1 MSDLERPGPFIPAI
15 SEGVL
20 KGLKTVNNEESFYVK
35 LNLIFELLRTSTHFI
50 ACEGV
55 DDGCDILIHT
65 MTTNPKTFEETEAIA
80 RYFYLFHGDRFEQ
93 LRTFMGLYPSRFKE
107 PFDLP
112 LPEEIVEDDS
122 DNDGDDDSTVC
133 KYKVVSCS
141 EINYIERQRTSRVM
155 NVKIGRGVIIAMP
168 IDLNAKCSQ
177 STNFVLEKLILYEY
191 WNHDT
196 DFGLAIECFDVFK
209 ERNTDSELVMQ
220 GLDGLDAE
228 RVAYKPFPMQVL
240 IKRSMRHL
248 REPKNK
254 AKRRG
259 LMEKIGKLLSR
270 VRQKSL

>member
-1 MSDLERPGPFIPAI
+1 METDL
-15 SEGVL
+15 
-20 KGLKTVNNEESFYVK
+20 NN
-35 LNLIFELLRTSTHFI
+35 FELLWGSILQDSKSPST
-50 ACEGV
+50 C
-55 DDGCDILIHT
+55 
-65 MTTNPKTFEETEAIA
+65 
-80 RYFYLFHGDRFEQ
+80 RYQ
-93 LRTFMGLYPSRFKE
+93 K
-107 PFDLP
+107 
-112 LPEEIVEDDS
+112 IVEDDS